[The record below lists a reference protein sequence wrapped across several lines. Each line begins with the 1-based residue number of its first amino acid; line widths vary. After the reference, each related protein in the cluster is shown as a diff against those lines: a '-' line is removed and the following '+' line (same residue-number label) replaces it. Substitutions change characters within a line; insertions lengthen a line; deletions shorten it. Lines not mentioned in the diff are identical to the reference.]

1 MEKKVN
7 VVASTGPEQVQMEA
21 TLRFRRIQD
30 VDRSR
35 RLYSDLYEVAKVPFQ
50 VTSKTIWRSARGP
63 RGGVCARPWKPK
75 KVNVVAS

>member
-35 RLYSDLYEVAKVPFQ
+35 RLYSDLHEVAKVPFQ